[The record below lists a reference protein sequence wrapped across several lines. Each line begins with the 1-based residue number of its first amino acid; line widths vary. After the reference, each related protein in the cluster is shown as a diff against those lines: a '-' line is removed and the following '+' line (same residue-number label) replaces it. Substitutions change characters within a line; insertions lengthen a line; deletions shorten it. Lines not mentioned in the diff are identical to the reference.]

1 MSALV
6 AGCTRRGMLPFTNFN
21 RIHIVPPLT
30 ITQDQVLAGIDI
42 LQASLTEARGD
53 R

>member
-1 MSALV
+1 MDTATSSPRL
-6 AGCTRRGMLPFTNFN
+6 LPFANFN

-30 ITQDQVLAGIDI
+30 TTAQEAQAGLVILDAALTQ
-42 LQASLTEARGD
+42 ARKAN